1 MSENLVSKAFI
12 EFLIAVSVPSE
23 SKFCPDC
30 GTELHHLNSTFF
42 FEEQSWQVLYPSVS
56 SATPPNRSL
65 RAITPDNSE
74 PNQRNQFG

>member
-42 FEEQSWQVLYPSVS
+42 FEEQSWQVPISICLQCQPTEQVAPRYN
-56 SATPPNRSL
+56 A
-65 RAITPDNSE
+65 
-74 PNQRNQFG
+74 